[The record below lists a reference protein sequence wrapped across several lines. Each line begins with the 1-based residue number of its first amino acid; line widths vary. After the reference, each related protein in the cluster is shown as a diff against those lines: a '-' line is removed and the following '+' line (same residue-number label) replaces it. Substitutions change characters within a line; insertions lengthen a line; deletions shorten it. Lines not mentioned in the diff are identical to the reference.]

1 MLPQRP
7 TNNASPWEA
16 FQSSAKVTPVQP
28 RGVKLYQ
35 EKENKKQDEEAEK
48 PPAVKP
54 TGELT

>member
-7 TNNASPWEA
+7 TKHASPWEA
-16 FQSSAKVTPVQP
+16 FQSSAKANPVQP
-28 RGVKLYQ
+28 QGVKLYQ
-35 EKENKKQDEEAEK
+35 ENEKKKQDEEPEK